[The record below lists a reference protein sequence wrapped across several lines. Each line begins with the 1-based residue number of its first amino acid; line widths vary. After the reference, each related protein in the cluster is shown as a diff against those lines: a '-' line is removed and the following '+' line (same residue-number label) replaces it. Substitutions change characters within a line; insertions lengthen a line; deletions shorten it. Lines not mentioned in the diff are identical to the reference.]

1 VVTNPDGLSGVYAR
15 RFRVASATDGVI
27 DSTDRYA
34 WNDNWGWIDFATST
48 GNVIITNTE
57 MSGYASN
64 GHAGWISLN
73 CADENICSYGTQGTD
88 TGYYYRVRTSSS
100 TGALYGYAWNDALGW
115 ISMNCDQTGIGG
127 TNTCSTVNY
136 KVTISTTTGVF
147 TGYAWSDVAGWISFN
162 CSDQGV
168 CGTSDYKVV
177 TTWRP
182 TQSIAYESGGGD
194 ANTTEGTCT
203 DESGWSDSESCVAL
217 PDDTATGDQTVVVTS
232 DGTDSNGIT
241 FTVL

>member
-1 VVTNPDGLSGVYAR
+1 
-15 RFRVASATDGVI
+15 
-27 DSTDRYA
+27 
-34 WNDNWGWIDFATST
+34 
-48 GNVIITNTE
+48 
-57 MSGYASN
+57 
-64 GHAGWISLN
+64 
-73 CADENICSYGTQGTD
+73 
-88 TGYYYRVRTSSS
+88 
-100 TGALYGYAWNDALGW
+100 
-115 ISMNCDQTGIGG
+115 MNCDQTGIGG